1 MAQVLVTAEVAGSAD
16 ELWRLVGRFD
26 RLGEW
31 HPMVVHCEARSGS
44 KGAVRRA
51 RLIDGGTLEERLEH
65 VSDEER
71 VCLYSVVSSPLP
83 IANWVAEI
91 RVRDRGGRACVEWS
105 CNFTPLGAREIDA
118 VKAIQDLYQA
128 GLDGLRRLYGAR
140 PLSTGA

>member
-1 MAQVLVTAEVAGSAD
+1 MAQVLVTIEVAASAE

-31 HPMVVHCEARSGS
+31 HPMVAHCEARSSS

-51 RLIDGGTLEERLEH
+51 RLIDGGMLEERLEH

-83 IANWVAEI
+83 IGNWVAEI
-91 RVRDRGGRACVEWS
+91 RVRDHGGRACVEWS

-128 GLDGLRRLYGAR
+128 GLEGLRRLYGAR
-140 PLSTGA
+140 PRSTGA